1 MNKTWLSSDL
11 HFGHKN
17 IVKYT
22 NRGVDT
28 TAEDHDRWLIDLWNS
43 QLHPS
48 DTLIHLGDFSFH
60 KDVNKTLEIID
71 QLNGNLVMIKGNHDQ
86 SKDFFGPIARH
97 KKVIRAVH
105 YDEIKIKGNHTC
117 LFHFGLAIWHR
128 QHHGAWHLHGHSHGS
143 YTPEHGK
150 ILDVGLDNAYNVLG
164 QHRFF
169 TEDDIK
175 TYMGKRSIYV
185 ADQHTKRE
193 GDM

>member
-1 MNKTWLSSDL
+1 MKFFTSDL
-11 HFGHKN
+11 HFFHRN

-28 TAEDHDRWLIDLWNS
+28 TQEDHDEWLIRLWNS
-43 QLHPS
+43 QVHGGA
-48 DTLIHLGDFSFH
+48 IVYVLGDFSFH
-60 KDVNKTLEIID
+60 KNPKKTLELID
-71 QLNGNLVMIKGNHDQ
+71 RLNGQIVMIKGNHDH

-128 QHHGAWHLHGHSHGS
+128 QHHGAWALVGHSHGQWV
-143 YTPEHGK
+143 PEHGK
-150 ILDVGLDNAYNVLG
+150 ILDVGLDSAYNILG

-175 TYMGKRSIYV
+175 AYMDKREIYV
-185 ADQHTKRE
+185 ADRHTKRE